1 MGKYMNAKKIKG
13 GYREGAGRK
22 KGRPTT
28 VLRVPECYQPQV
40 KALIA
45 FLDDDKRKFGGAYE
59 LPPTKSLETGQ
70 SVVLSFVL
78 EEYHVDRLSLRDI
91 YNV

>member
-28 VLRVPECYQPQV
+28 VLRVPECYQSQV
-40 KALIA
+40 RSLIA
-45 FLDDDKRKFGGAYE
+45 FLDDDKRKFGGTYE
-59 LPPTKSLETGQ
+59 IPVMTSPKTGKKM
-70 SVVLSFVL
+70 VLSFVL
-78 EEYHVDRLSLRDI
+78 EEYSTDRLPLSNLFG
-91 YNV
+91 